1 MDKQLIIKIITAKT
15 IIVSIWLSFN
25 SKTKTNKKN
34 ENPAIAAAD
43 ERERQS
49 WKYVKWFIKTLQFA
63 AGVGVLWIAVKYL
76 FS

>member
-1 MDKQLIIKIITAKT
+1 MDKQMIIKIITAT
-15 IIVSIWLSFN
+15 AIVISLWLSFN

-49 WKYVKWFIKTLQFA
+49 WKYVKWFTKTLQFA
-63 AGVGVLWIAVKYL
+63 AGVGVFWIAVKYL

>member
-1 MDKQLIIKIITAKT
+1 MDKQLMIKVISATAMV
-15 IIVSIWLSFN
+15 ISIWLSFN
-25 SKTKTNKKN
+25 SKIKTNKKN

-49 WKYVKWFIKTLQFA
+49 WKYVKWLIKTLQFA
-63 AGVGVLWIAVKYL
+63 AGVCVLWIAVKYL

>member
-1 MDKQLIIKIITAKT
+1 MDKQLMIKVISATAMV
-15 IIVSIWLSFN
+15 ISIWLSFN
-25 SKTKTNKKN
+25 SKIKTNKKN

-49 WKYVKWFIKTLQFA
+49 WKYVKWLIKTLQFS
-63 AGVGVLWIAVKYL
+63 AGVCVLWIAVKYL

>member
-1 MDKQLIIKIITAKT
+1 MDKQLIIKIITA
-15 IIVSIWLSFN
+15 IAIVVSIWLSFN

-49 WKYVKWFIKTLQFA
+49 WKYVKWFIRILQFA
-63 AGVGVLWIAVKYL
+63 AGLGVLWIAFKYL
-76 FS
+76 GS